1 MQTMGIKQPQT
12 KSRLSL
18 YRGKVSKGMK
28 ATTGK
33 SDKPVTVKDATRSMI
48 ELLAKR
54 LAMFPKDRERRVTDW
69 EDITRGRWC
78 FDVGRKTLDIET
90 DRKTQRKKPYFRKI
104 TLAEVEKGLN

>member
-1 MQTMGIKQPQT
+1 MQTMGIKSTQA

-18 YRGKVSKGMK
+18 YRGKYSKGMK

-33 SDKPVTVKDATRSMI
+33 SDKPVTVQEATRLMI
-48 ELLAKR
+48 QLLAKR

-69 EDITRGRWC
+69 EDITMGQGSRDIW
-78 FDVGRKTLDIET
+78 RKSLDIRTDQET
-90 DRKTQRKKPYFRKI
+90 QVKKSYFRKI